1 VIVKEN
7 WEHGVDMRKI
17 LFLFIM
23 AAMLITPALFA
34 QRGGRVGD
42 TIEVKLASPL
52 PKESPWGRTLDRV
65 ASEWSRITN
74 GQVRLN
80 VRHGGVE
87 GSESKMRQSLAGD
100 IIQGAVF
107 TSFGLSAIDPGIMTL
122 SAPFLIRNESELNAV
137 MQEMQRELDQRFNR
151 GNYFILAWSKS
162 GFVNIFSRDPVYT
175 PDDLRKMKIA
185 SNTEAS
191 EMNTVFKTM
200 GFQIIE
206 SDWGEVGNK
215 LNAGTV
221 AAVYQQPAAVAA
233 FQLQS
238 ILKNMLS
245 INIAPVLGGIV
256 LNQVTWKKIGDLNPR
271 YQQELLDVT
280 RKIANEFDNSLTKTV
295 NDAITTMRRSGLSVN
310 QATAAQEQQWI
321 SEVER
326 ATTSLLGTTFDR
338 DIYQRV
344 SGILTRIRAR
354 R

>member
-1 VIVKEN
+1 
-7 WEHGVDMRKI
+7 MRKVI
-17 LFLFIM
+17 FLFII
-23 AAMLITPALFA
+23 AALITPALFA

-42 TIEVKLASPL
+42 TIEVKLASPV
-52 PKESPWGRTLDRV
+52 PKESPWGRALDRI

-80 VRHGGVE
+80 VRHGGIE
-87 GSESKMRQSLAGD
+87 GSESKMHLSLAGD

-122 SAPFLIRNESELNAV
+122 SAPFLIRSESELNAV

-162 GFVNIFSRDPVYT
+162 GFVNIFSREPVYT

-206 SDWGEVGNK
+206 SDWGDVGNK
-215 LNAGTV
+215 LNAGTI
-221 AAVYQQPAAVAA
+221 AAVYQNPAAVAA

-256 LNQVTWKKIGDLNPR
+256 LNQVTWKKIGDLNPK

-280 RKIANEFDNSLTKTV
+280 RKIANEFDSSLTKTV
-295 NDAITTMRRSGLSVN
+295 SDAVTTMKRSGLKEN
-310 QATAAQEQQWI
+310 QATAAQEQMWI
-321 SEVER
+321 TEVER
-326 ATTSLLGTTFDR
+326 ATSSLLGTTFDR

-344 SGILTRIRAR
+344 SSILARIRTR

>member
-1 VIVKEN
+1 
-7 WEHGVDMRKI
+7 MRKI
-17 LFLFIM
+17 LILTIL
-23 AAMLITPALFA
+23 AAVLIVPTLFA
-34 QRGGRVGD
+34 QRGGSRGGE

-52 PKESPWGRTLDRV
+52 PKESPWGRTLDKI
-65 ASEWSRITN
+65 AAEWSRITN

-80 VRHGGVE
+80 VRHGGIE
-87 GSESKMRQSLAGD
+87 GNEKKMQLSLASD
-100 IIQGAVF
+100 IIQGAIF

-122 SAPFLIRNESELNAV
+122 SAPFLIRTENELNVV

-175 PDDLRKMKIA
+175 PDDLRRMKTA
-185 SNTEAS
+185 SNAEAS

-206 SDWGEVGNK
+206 TDWSEVGNK

-221 AAVYQQPAAVAA
+221 AAVYQQPAAIAA
-233 FQLQS
+233 LQLQS

-245 INIAPVLGGIV
+245 LKIAPILGGIV
-256 LNQVTWKKIGDLNPR
+256 INQVTWKKIGDLNPR
-271 YQQELLDVT
+271 YQQELVDAS

-295 NDAITTMRRSGLSVN
+295 NDAITTMKRSGLKEN
-310 QATAAQEQQWI
+310 QASAAQEQIWI
-321 SEVER
+321 SEVEK
-326 ATTSLLGTTFDR
+326 ATISLLGTTFDR

-344 SGILTRIRAR
+344 SGILARIRR
-354 R
+354 

>member
-1 VIVKEN
+1 
-7 WEHGVDMRKI
+7 MRKI
-17 LFLFIM
+17 IIITIM
-23 AAMLITPALFA
+23 AAVLITPALFA
-34 QRGGRVGD
+34 QRGGSRAGD

-52 PKESPWGRTLDRV
+52 PKESPWGRTLDKV
-65 ASEWSRITN
+65 ASEWSRLTN

-80 VRHGGVE
+80 VRHGGIE
-87 GSESKMRQSLAGD
+87 GNESKMHLSLASD

-122 SAPFLIRNESELNAV
+122 SAPFLIRTESELNAV
-137 MQEMQRELDQRFNR
+137 MQEMQRDLDQRFNR

-175 PDDLRKMKIA
+175 PDDLRRIKIA
-185 SNTEAS
+185 SNAEAGD
-191 EMNTVFKTM
+191 MNTVFKTM

-206 SDWGEVGNK
+206 SDWTEVGNK

-221 AAVYQQPAAVAA
+221 QAVYQNPAAIAA
-233 FQLQS
+233 YQLQS

-245 INIAPVLGGIV
+245 VNIAPILGGIV

-271 YQQELLDVT
+271 YQQELIDVT

-295 NDAITTMRRSGLSVN
+295 SDAVTTMKRSGLKEN
-310 QATAAQEQQWI
+310 QATAAQQQMWI
-321 SEVER
+321 TEVER
-326 ATTSLLGTTFDR
+326 ATSSLIGSTFDR

-344 SGILTRIRAR
+344 SAILTRIRGR